1 MGSLLFRVIFHLLK
15 KMSGSYDKQAPEVQ
29 KSVETPNST
38 GTAQS
43 EVQNGPDH
51 QALDESQT
59 VLTGEKSPGV
69 ARIEAINRH
78 LTTHDRIA
86 LSIGVFLIA
95 YAYGLDSTVR
105 YTYQVIRIIEIYHR
119 VSLTRR

>member
-1 MGSLLFRVIFHLLK
+1 MGSLLFRAVYYFLE
-15 KMSGSYDKQAPEVQ
+15 KMSGSYDKEAPEVH
-29 KSVETPNST
+29 KSVETPIST

-78 LTTHDRIA
+78 LTVYDRIA

-105 YTYQVIRIIEIYHR
+105 YTYQVIRIVETYHR
-119 VSLTRR
+119 VSLTQR